1 MGVRAPEPSRLR
13 QDPIRYSACNDHHPI
28 QTGGSRRLDHA
39 PTSLCRTLPCASTSD
54 RDQGLFDSSLR
65 PHPSSSPHFWRFFL
79 YVFTAF
85 RVRMTSKERT
95 QCGATRTGDAISPY
109 GDLVF
114 ESSLRRIFVSV
125 SSNIRSFPQTVRMTI
140 KRAHCRVHL
149 PPTVIRD
156 SPLHPSALIPRPHPT
171 SGDSSSSSSRRSE
184 SE

>member
-79 YVFTAF
+79 FLFTAF
-85 RVRMTSKERT
+85 RVSVRMTSKKRT
-95 QCGATRTGDAISPY
+95 QCGATRTGDAIASDTAWFWRVSLHSTRPY
-109 GDLVF
+109 KTRFSTCCYDSG
-114 ESSLRRIFVSV
+114 R
-125 SSNIRSFPQTVRMTI
+125 
-140 KRAHCRVHL
+140 
-149 PPTVIRD
+149 PTCEDWVGVQND
-156 SPLHPSALIPRPHPT
+156 KW
-171 SGDSSSSSSRRSE
+171 
-184 SE
+184 